1 MMTISKSTLGAGLL
15 ATTALAIT
23 IAPLPAAA
31 QTSDIAARYDL
42 PAQALADTLR
52 MIARISG
59 REILF
64 DEATVQGRRAPTLAG
79 RMTLEQALQA
89 AIAGSGLVAERHG
102 GAVLIRPQP
111 PRANGRQTTPAEGPT
126 TDSEVT
132 VTGTRIRG
140 AGSPSPVI
148 LSTRRSLEQAGV
160 TDLTGFSRML
170 PQNFTGGQNPGVAG
184 GGDQGGQSNINNS
197 TTLNL
202 RGLGPDATL
211 TLINGHRLAYD
222 ALVQGVDISAI
233 PLAAIERIEVIADGA
248 SALYGSDAV
257 GGVVNLRLRRDYDG
271 VQASARFG
279 ASTDGGNVQ
288 QQYGAVTGARWASG
302 GFMIAADHSHNTPI
316 DAIDR
321 DYARTLNGS
330 QTLIAEQSQWSAVL
344 AGHQR
349 LAAGLTFELDAQFAD
364 RRMRKSNAFL
374 ATTDAFTNG
383 LVNRPVVRSFALT
396 PSLRLALPG
405 RWEASL
411 EATHAQSR
419 TDIRSRRFIGGA
431 ETPQRLIYE
440 NRLTNIEANAE
451 GPLIGLPGGDARLA
465 IGGGYRT
472 FLLDVDTRQTVGG
485 VVRVTRDATE
495 RRESLFAY
503 GEVSLP
509 LVGPRNRMPL
519 IEDLR
524 LSAALRYEHYA
535 GIDEVVTPKLGLVY
549 APYRDLTLKLS
560 WGKSFK
566 IPTLNQVNQIRDGAL
581 FLGSRFAPQ
590 PVPPLAAGTTV
601 LLLTGGNPDLAAER
615 ATTWTATLELR
626 PVDGLRIEASWFD
639 IDYRGRIA
647 SPVSDF
653 FASLANPAYAQFITF
668 NPGTDVVNAL
678 IATLPLGLSN
688 QSGQPF
694 DPAQVAAIIDTSLR
708 NTARERARGIDIQA
722 EYRIDLGADRLLLTA
737 AASRLDADRQLS
749 AGQAVLSRA
758 GLIFTPPHWRARG
771 GASWEREGVQV
782 SAFVNHA
789 GSTRDDRF
797 TTPGRVGAFTT
808 LDVSAAVRT
817 TTQDGP
823 FRNLEVRLS
832 ALNLLNAQPDRIR
845 TSSAAQIPFDSTNQS
860 PLGRF
865 VSLTVTKSW

>member
-1 MMTISKSTLGAGLL
+1 MTFSRSTIGAGLL
-15 ATTALAIT
+15 AATALAVT
-23 IAPLPAAA
+23 LVPLRAAA
-31 QTSDIAARYDL
+31 QDRAAAVHYDL

-52 MIARISG
+52 AIARASA

-64 DEATVQGRRAPTLAG
+64 DEAVVEGRRAPPLKGALS
-79 RMTLEQALQA
+79 LEQALGTA
-89 AIAGSGLVAERHG
+89 LAGSGLVIAHRE
-102 GAVLIRPQP
+102 GALLIRPQAP
-111 PRANGRQTTPAEGPT
+111 AAGETRATGVEMPSQEN
-126 TDSEVT
+126 EVT

-140 AGSPSPVI
+140 AASPSPMIVT
-148 LSTRRSLEQAGV
+148 SRRALEEAGV
-160 TDLTGFSRML
+160 SDLAGFSRLL
-170 PQNFTGGQNPGVAG
+170 PQNFAGGQNPGVAG

-211 TLINGHRLAYD
+211 TLVNGHRLAYD

-257 GGVVNLRLRRDYDG
+257 AGVANILLRRDYQG
-271 VQASARFG
+271 LQASARLG

-288 QQYGAVTGARWASG
+288 QQYSAVTGARWGSG
-302 GFMIAADHSHNTPI
+302 GFMIAADHGRNTPI

-330 QTLIAEQSQWSAVL
+330 QTLIAAQSQWSAVL
-344 AGHQR
+344 AGRQQ
-349 LAAGLTFELDAQFAD
+349 LAAGLSFEFDAQFAD

-383 LVNRPVVRSFALT
+383 LVNRPAVRSFAVT
-396 PSLRLALPG
+396 PGLRLDLPG
-405 RWEASL
+405 RWKASL
-411 EATHAQSR
+411 QLTHGRSR
-419 TDIRSRRFIGGA
+419 TDIASRRFIGGI

-440 NRLTNIEANAE
+440 NRLTTIEAAAE
-451 GPLIGLPGGDARLA
+451 GPLADLPGGELRLA
-465 IGGGYRT
+465 IGGGYRR
-472 FLLDVDTRQTVGG
+472 FLLDVDTRQTIGG
-485 VVRVTRDATE
+485 IVRVTRDATE
-495 RRESLFAY
+495 RRQSRFGY
-503 GEVSLP
+503 GELSVPVVGPGNRLP
-509 LVGPRNRMPL
+509 LV
-519 IEDLR
+519 ETLR
-524 LSAALRYEHYA
+524 LSAALRYEDYA
-535 GIDEVVTPKLGLVY
+535 GIDQVATPKLGLTY
-549 APYRDLTLKLS
+549 APHRDATFKLS

-566 IPTLNQVNQIRDGAL
+566 IPTLNQVNQIHDGAL
-581 FLGSRFAPQ
+581 FSSSRFAPQ

-601 LLLTGGNPDLAAER
+601 LLLTGGNRDLAAER
-615 ATTWTATLELR
+615 ATSWTATLELR
-626 PVDGLRIEASWFD
+626 PIDGLKLEASWFD

-647 SPVSDF
+647 SPVADF
-653 FASLANPAYAQFITF
+653 FAALANPAYAQFITLK
-668 NPGTDVVNAL
+668 PSPSQVAAL
-678 IATLPLGLSN
+678 VDSLPLGLSN
-688 QSGQPF
+688 QGGQPF
-694 DPAQVAAIIDTSLR
+694 DPAQVAAIIDTRLR
-708 NTARERARGIDIQA
+708 NSARERARGIDIQA
-722 EYRIDLGADRLLLTA
+722 EYRIDLGADRLTLTA

-749 AGQAVLSRA
+749 AGQAVLERA

-771 GASWEREGVQV
+771 GVNWERDGVQLSV
-782 SAFVNHA
+782 FASHA

-797 TTPGRVGAFTT
+797 VTPGRVGAFTT

-832 ALNLLNAQPDRIR
+832 ALNLLNAEPDRIR

-865 VSLTVTKSW
+865 VSFTVTKSW

>member
-1 MMTISKSTLGAGLL
+1 MRISRLVLRTSLYSA
-15 ATTALAIT
+15 TALGT
-23 IAPLPAAA
+23 AAA
-31 QTSDIAARYDL
+31 LLPVATHASEAGESYDL
-42 PAQALADTLR
+42 PAQGLADTLR
-52 MIARISG
+52 AIARISG

-64 DEATVQGRRAPTLAG
+64 DEAAVQVRHAPALKGRK
-79 RMTLEQALQA
+79 TLEQALQMVL
-89 AIAGSGLVAERHG
+89 AGSGLVVEQRG
-102 GAVLIRPQP
+102 GAVLIRAQP
-111 PRANGRQTTPAEGPT
+111 ARGGAPRGARAEAQAE
-126 TDSEVT
+126 SEVT

-140 AGSPSPVI
+140 ADSPSPVI
-148 LSTRRSLEQAGV
+148 AVTRRSLEAAGV
-160 TDLTGFSRML
+160 TDLAGFSRIL

-211 TLINGHRLAYD
+211 TLVNGHRLAYD
-222 ALVQGVDISAI
+222 ALIQGIDVSAI

-257 GGVVNLRLRRDYDG
+257 GGVANIVLRRDYDG
-271 VQASARFG
+271 MQASIRFG
-279 ASTDGGNVQ
+279 ASTDSGNVQ
-288 QQYGAVTGARWASG
+288 QQYGLVTGARWDSG

-321 DYARTLNGS
+321 DYARTLNSS
-330 QTLIAEQSQWSAVL
+330 QTLIAQQSQWSAVL

-349 LAAGLTFELDAQFAD
+349 LAESLTFEFDAQLAE
-364 RRMRKSNAFL
+364 RAMRKSNAFL
-374 ATTDAFTNG
+374 ATSDASTNG
-383 LVNRPVVRSFALT
+383 LVNRPVVRSFAVT
-396 PSLRLALPG
+396 PSLRLALAAQ
-405 RWEASL
+405 WEASL
-411 EATHAQSR
+411 ELTHAESR
-419 TDIRSRRFIGGA
+419 TDIRSRRFIGGN

-451 GPLIGLPGGDARLA
+451 GALIGLPGGDARLA

-472 FLLDVDTRQTVGG
+472 FLLDIDATQTVGG
-485 VVRVTRDATE
+485 VARVTRDATE
-495 RRESLFAY
+495 RRESLYAY
-503 GEVSLP
+503 GELSLP
-509 LVGPRNRMPL
+509 LVGPGNRIPL
-519 IEDLR
+519 VEALR

-535 GIDEVVTPKLGLVY
+535 GIDEVATPKLGLVY
-549 APYRDLTLKLS
+549 APHRDVTLKLS

-581 FLGSRFAPQ
+581 FLSSRFAPQ

-615 ATTWTATLELR
+615 ATTWAATLELR
-626 PVDGLRIEASWFD
+626 PIDGLRIEASWFD
-639 IDYRGRIA
+639 VDYRGRIA

-653 FASLANPAYAQFITF
+653 FASLANPAFAEFITF
-668 NPGTDVVNAL
+668 NPSAGRVTDLV
-678 IATLPLGLSN
+678 ATLPLGLSN
-688 QSGQPF
+688 QSGQAF
-694 DPAQVAAIIDTSLR
+694 DPAQVAAIIDTTLR
-708 NTARERARGIDIQA
+708 NTARERARGVDIQA

-749 AGQAVLSRA
+749 SGQAVLERA
-758 GLIFTPPHWRARG
+758 GVIFTPPHWRARG
-771 GASWEREGVQV
+771 GASWERDGVQL

-797 TTPGRVGAFTT
+797 IAPGRVGAFTT
-808 LDVSAAVRT
+808 FDVSAAIRT

-832 ALNLLNAQPDRIR
+832 ALNLLNEKPDRIL
-845 TSSAAQIPFDSTNQS
+845 TTSAAQIPFDSTNQS

-865 VSLTVTKSW
+865 VSFILTKTW

>member
-1 MMTISKSTLGAGLL
+1 MKTTKLTLGAGLL
-15 ATTALAIT
+15 AASAPLAVT

-31 QTSDIAARYDL
+31 QASEATASYDL
-42 PAQALADTLR
+42 PEQALADTLR
-52 MIARISG
+52 AIARQSG

-64 DEATVQGRRAPTLAG
+64 DEAAVQGRRAPMLKG
-79 RMTLEQALQA
+79 RMTPEQALRA
-89 AIAGSGLVAERHG
+89 ALDGSGLVVERRG

-111 PRANGRQTTPAEGPT
+111 RAGDPHAALGEASDAE
-126 TDSEVT
+126 SEVT

-140 AGSPSPVI
+140 ADSPSPMVI
-148 LSTRRSLEQAGV
+148 TTRRSLEEAGV
-160 TDLTGFSRML
+160 TDLAGFSRML

-202 RGLGPDATL
+202 RGLGSDATL

-248 SALYGSDAV
+248 SALYGSDAI
-257 GGVVNLRLRRDYDG
+257 GGVANIVLRRDYAG
-271 VQASARFG
+271 LQASARFG

-288 QQYGAVTGARWASG
+288 QQYGAVTGARWDSG
-302 GFMIAADHSHNTPI
+302 GFMVAADHSHNTPI

-344 AGHQR
+344 AGHQQ
-349 LAAGLTFELDAQFAD
+349 LADSLTFELDAQLAH

-374 ATTDAFTNG
+374 ATSDAFTNG
-383 LVNRPVVRSFALT
+383 LVNRPVVRSFAVT
-396 PSLRLALPG
+396 PSLRVALPPQ
-405 RWEASL
+405 WEASL
-411 EATHAQSR
+411 EATHAESR

-440 NRLTNIEANAE
+440 NQLTNIEANAE
-451 GPLIGLPGGDARLA
+451 GPLIDLPGGDARLA
-465 IGGGYRT
+465 IGAGYRT

-485 VVRVTRDATE
+485 VERVTRDATE

-503 GEVSLP
+503 GELSLP

-519 IEDLR
+519 VEALR

-535 GIDEVVTPKLGLVY
+535 GIDEVATPKLGLIY
-549 APYRDLTLKLS
+549 APHRDVTLKLS

-581 FLGSRFAPQ
+581 FLSSRFSPQ

-615 ATTWTATLELR
+615 ATTWAATLELR
-626 PVDGLRIEASWFD
+626 LVDGLRIEASWFD
-639 IDYRGRIA
+639 IDYRGRVA

-653 FASLANPAYAQFITF
+653 FASLGNPAFAEFIAFSPSVST
-668 NPGTDVVNAL
+668 VNDL
-678 IATLPLGLSN
+678 VATLPLGLSN
-688 QSGQPF
+688 QSGQVF
-694 DPAQVAAIIDTSLR
+694 DPAQVAAIIDTTLR
-708 NTARERARGIDIQA
+708 NTAREHARGIDIQA
-722 EYRIDLGADRLLLTA
+722 EYRTDLGSGQLLLTA
-737 AASRLDADRQLS
+737 AASWLDADRQLS
-749 AGQAVLSRA
+749 AGQAVLERA

-771 GASWEREGVQV
+771 GASWEQEGVQL
-782 SAFVNHA
+782 SAFINHA

-797 TTPGRVGAFTT
+797 TTPGRVGVFTT

-817 TTQDGP
+817 TTQSGL

-832 ALNLLNAQPDRIR
+832 AFNLLNEKPDRIR

-865 VSLTVTKSW
+865 VSLMVTKTW